1 MQGRAD
7 ADHAGAQDND
17 VGLNFRH
24 PALQCKVRRAV
35 LAAALN

>member
-7 ADHAGAQDND
+7 ADHTGAQDND

-24 PALQCKVRRAV
+24 PALRSK
-35 LAAALN
+35 